1 MGKTLHTLEVIG
13 KKFGRLLVLKF
24 LGRRKNDYHNYLLC
38 KCECGT
44 KKAIRVSNVL
54 SNYTRSCGC
63 LIKEFASKNLSEIN
77 TRHGMCGTT
86 EYKTWSCMKARCYNK
101 NSAEYFRYGGR
112 GIGISSRWRYSFET
126 FYKDMG
132 PKPTPQH
139 SIDRIDNKKG
149 YNKKNCRWATK
160 KEQSA
165 NRAASLP
172 THVYKIIED
181 IQKQNNISF
190 RAAYLRFY
198 QSANYILKRD
208 KRKKKENDNKS
219 N

>member
-1 MGKTLHTLEVIG
+1 MRKTLYTPEVIG
-13 KKFGRLLVLKF
+13 KKFGKLTVLKF
-24 LGRRKNDYHNYLLC
+24 LGRINKDYHNHLLC
-38 KCECGT
+38 KCECGI
-44 KKAIRVSNVL
+44 KKTIRVSKVL
-54 SNYTRSCGC
+54 SGETRSCGC
-63 LIKEFASKNLSEIN
+63 LAREFASKNLSEIN
-77 TRHGMCGTT
+77 TRHGMCDTI
-86 EYKTWSCMKARCYNK
+86 EYKTWAGMKARCYNK
-101 NSAEYFRYGGR
+101 NMREYFRYGGR
-112 GIGISSRWRYSFET
+112 GIGVSNRWRYSFEN

-132 PKPTPQH
+132 DKPTPQH

-149 YNKKNCRWATK
+149 YNKENCRWATK

-165 NRAASLP
+165 NRAVSLP
-172 THVYKIIED
+172 PYVYKLIED